1 MFGSRRRRSAHVRCV
16 DTGRYQL
23 GALSSN
29 PRAPTSGWDG
39 AVVLPHDGV
48 SLNAVVG
55 CSPLVEDGGVGV
67 GGAEGED
74 GAVGH
79 GCGCGGQ
86 LGGSLVVG

>member
-1 MFGSRRRRSAHVRCV
+1 MVAPARSVSPMFIGTSLVPV
-16 DTGRYQL
+16 VGRGL
-23 GALSSN
+23 F
-29 PRAPTSGWDG
+29 D
-39 AVVLPHDGV
+39 DGV

-74 GAVGH
+74 GAVAHERGS
-79 GCGCGGQ
+79 GGQ

>member
-1 MFGSRRRRSAHVRCV
+1 MA
-16 DTGRYQL
+16 Q
-23 GALSSN
+23 
-29 PRAPTSGWDG
+29 
-39 AVVLPHDGV
+39 PHGGV

-74 GAVGH
+74 GAVAHERGS
-79 GCGCGGQ
+79 GGQ